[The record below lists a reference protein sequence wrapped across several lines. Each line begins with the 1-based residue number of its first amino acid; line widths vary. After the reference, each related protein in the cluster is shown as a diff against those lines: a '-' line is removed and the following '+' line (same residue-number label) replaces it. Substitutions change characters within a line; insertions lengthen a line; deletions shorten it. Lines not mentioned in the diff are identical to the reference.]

1 MAIRLLPPVLVNRI
15 AAGEVIERPAAA
27 VKELVENAIDAGASR
42 IEIVLKEGGQALIS
56 VADNGA
62 GMMPDELALAVER
75 HCTSKLPD
83 EDLSHIAALGF
94 RGEALP
100 SIGAVSRMRIVSR
113 PPDAANAWEITVEA
127 GAKRPPAPAA
137 HPPGTRVEV
146 RDLFFATP
154 ARLKF
159 LKTPRTERDLVVD
172 TVRRLAMAYPAIAF
186 NVIGDEERVLLLL
199 AAAAEPATADARRAR
214 LAALL

>member
-42 IEIVLKEGGQALIS
+42 IDITLKDGGQALIA
-56 VADNGA
+56 VVDNGG
-62 GMMPDELALAVER
+62 GMTADELSLAVER

-83 EDLSHIAALGF
+83 DDLSRIAALGF

-113 PPDAANAWEITVEA
+113 PPSCDSAWEITIEA
-127 GAKRPPAPAA
+127 GQKSGFLSRRVF
-137 HPPGTRVEV
+137 TRY
-146 RDLFFATP
+146 A
-154 ARLKF
+154 
-159 LKTPRTERDLVVD
+159 
-172 TVRRLAMAYPAIAF
+172 
-186 NVIGDEERVLLLL
+186 
-199 AAAAEPATADARRAR
+199 
-214 LAALL
+214 